1 MSSGARASAAAQ
13 TREQR
18 KQLGHNASR
27 LILDWGL
34 ISHRARSGART
45 SRSVRA
51 PRNYRP
57 TLGTFA
63 AVTGHEASDAEAAG
77 VVEQHR
83 LYIPEGVAAEEIS
96 DTDTDSSD
104 DRAASSRPLRR
115 RLASGTGAVLD
126 NNERDIVAQVA
137 RDSAEWEA
145 AGRLPAGR
153 VVPSGFARTTE
164 FSRAQEALVQLRRAQ
179 PGVPPRPAPEL
190 QGLLRSAQPVPELQ
204 ASTPP
209 GEPVHIDDWVETG
222 VLPPGW
228 VLDSGGVP
236 VRALISAEELVAH
249 YAVRIAPPLARGGS
263 VWEEPSA
270 PTWNLEPDAE
280 VLLAEPAVLAE
291 APRVQL
297 TAEQLLTQRTAITA
311 AVTALLPL
319 SSFNTLSD
327 VMRMLI
333 ADASAAS
340 NGN

>member
-13 TREQR
+13 KREQR

-179 PGVPPRPAPEL
+179 PGVPPRP
-190 QGLLRSAQPVPELQ
+190 VHELQ

-209 GEPVHIDDWVETG
+209 GEPAHIDDWVETG

>member
-13 TREQR
+13 KREQR

-115 RLASGTGAVLD
+115 RLASGTVLD

-179 PGVPPRPAPEL
+179 PGVPPRP
-190 QGLLRSAQPVPELQ
+190 VPELQ

-209 GEPVHIDDWVETG
+209 GEPAHIDDWVETG

-319 SSFNTLSD
+319 SSFNTLSG

>member
-13 TREQR
+13 KREQR

-179 PGVPPRPAPEL
+179 PGVPPRP
-190 QGLLRSAQPVPELQ
+190 VPELQ

-209 GEPVHIDDWVETG
+209 GEPAHIDDWVETG